1 MGNALTVTPTGLL
14 TGFVAIEKPSTK
26 FDDNGIYSCQV
37 AFTGKDA
44 KEMKG
49 IIDGLMA
56 DSVAAG
62 AKRGVKKVA
71 NAPYTI
77 ENKTLTVKFKQKAK
91 ITSKAGKSFDMNVDV
106 YDTSGVKVTED
117 TGMAADSEVKVAF
130 SSYAW
135 AVAALGCG
143 VTLQPSCVQ
152 IIKLVKYQAAN
163 SNPFGNEGEGFEAA
177 KKDANPFAADS
188 APVKEAPVVDDDEDD
203 EF

>member
-1 MGNALTVTPTGLL
+1 MANALTVTPTGSL

-62 AKRGVKKVA
+62 AKKGVKKVA

-77 ENKTLTVKFKQKAK
+77 ENKTLTVKFKQKAVIK
-91 ITSKAGKSFDMNVDV
+91 SRAGKTFEMKVKV
-106 YDTSGVKVTED
+106 YDAAGKEVDED
-117 TGMAADSEVKVAF
+117 TGMSADSKVKVAF

-152 IIKLVKYQAAN
+152 IIELVKYQAAG
-163 SNPFGNEGEGFEAA
+163 SNPFDAVDGYEAA
-177 KKDANPFAADS
+177 KKDSNPFEADD
-188 APVKEAPVVDDDEDD
+188 KPVVEDVVVDEDDEDD
-203 EF
+203 DF